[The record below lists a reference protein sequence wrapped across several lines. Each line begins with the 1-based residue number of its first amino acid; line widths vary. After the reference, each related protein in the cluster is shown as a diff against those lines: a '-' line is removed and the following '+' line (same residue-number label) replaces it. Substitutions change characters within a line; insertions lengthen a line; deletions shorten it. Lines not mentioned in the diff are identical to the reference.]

1 MRKLFI
7 AKRIVKFVAIATA
20 IFWLLSIAS
29 CIEHFSFR
37 SLLLI
42 LGTIVFEDK
51 VLGLYFEICNKLSK
65 RSVNK
70 RVCEALEQKRLGCH
84 KRQFNSQPIPRV
96 SCKNHESIH

>member
-70 RVCEALEQKRLGCH
+70 RV

>member
-42 LGTIVFEDK
+42 LGTIVF
-51 VLGLYFEICNKLSK
+51 
-65 RSVNK
+65 
-70 RVCEALEQKRLGCH
+70 
-84 KRQFNSQPIPRV
+84 
-96 SCKNHESIH
+96 

>member
-20 IFWLLSIAS
+20 IFWLSIAS

-42 LGTIVFEDK
+42 LGTIGFEDK

-70 RVCEALEQKRLGCH
+70 RV
-84 KRQFNSQPIPRV
+84 
-96 SCKNHESIH
+96 

>member
-51 VLGLYFEICNKLSK
+51 VLGLYFEICNKLSE

-70 RVCEALEQKRLGCH
+70 RV
-84 KRQFNSQPIPRV
+84 
-96 SCKNHESIH
+96 